1 MNRKEAK
8 NVLVTGGSGFLG
20 SHIADQLSESGY
32 KVTITDLVKSQWKRD
47 DQEMVTGDINDGS
60 FVKEIMKG
68 KDVVY
73 HLAALADVNVAR
85 THPVETAR
93 TNVLGTVNL
102 LDHAIKENVNR
113 VMFASTVYVYSTA
126 GGFYRCSKQACENYI
141 EEFHRMYGLD
151 YTILRYG
158 SLYGPRA
165 DESNGV
171 YRILKRAMTEGMLK
185 HPGYP
190 HDRREY
196 IHVKDAAKLS
206 VDALSEKY
214 KNIHLV
220 LTGNDTLKIQDLF
233 YMISEMLDQD
243 LEQIFEEVE
252 KDGHYRITP
261 YTFTPKVGK
270 KLTTP
275 EYVDMGQGMLQ
286 VIEEIYA
293 RVNKH
298 SKENE

>member
-1 MNRKEAK
+1 MEKK
-8 NVLVTGGSGFLG
+8 ITNVLVTGGAGFLG
-20 SHIADQLSESGY
+20 SHIADHLSDCGY
-32 KVTITDLVKSQWKRD
+32 KVTITDRVASRWKRD
-47 DQEMVTGDINDGS
+47 DQEMIIGDITDNE
-60 FVKEIMKG
+60 FIRKVVKSQDII
-68 KDVVY
+68 Y
-73 HLAALADVNVAR
+73 HLAALADVNAAR
-85 THPVETAR
+85 TNPVETAR
-93 TNVLGTVNL
+93 TNVFGTVNL
-102 LDHAIKENVNR
+102 LEHAVRENIKR
-113 VMFASTVYVYSTA
+113 IMFASTVYVYSSA

-158 SLYGPRA
+158 SLYGPRT

-171 YRILKRAMTEGMLK
+171 YRILKRAMTEGILR

-206 VDALSEKY
+206 AEALSDNY
-214 KNIHLV
+214 KNTHLV

-233 YMISEMLDQD
+233 YMISEMLEKDF
-243 LEQIFEEVE
+243 EQIFEEVE
-252 KDGHYRITP
+252 KNDSHYRVTP
-261 YTFTPKVGK
+261 YTYTPKVGK

-286 VIEEIYA
+286 VIEEIHA
-293 RVNKH
+293 QEIK
-298 SKENE
+298 